1 MSVEKGETLVEG
13 RCEILDDAG
22 LVKDVLQLK
31 AEAEIL
37 GNVTYFY
44 MEPLTEIEIMAMKIA
59 DTYSDKRLYYTGII
73 KMNRFLENLEENGVI
88 ILDKSVMID
97 KNEKSIAF
105 RGNILTREEIGI
117 NIRVEEVTEYELE

>member
-1 MSVEKGETLVEG
+1 
-13 RCEILDDAG
+13 
-22 LVKDVLQLK
+22 
-31 AEAEIL
+31 
-37 GNVTYFY
+37 